1 MVDLIKVNE
10 MGTTGRKNNSYS
22 DDFKIKVVQEA
33 ILGEISKSAICRK
46 YSIPRTATIWDWINI
61 FAPEYKSKTIPMAK
75 SKESENAE
83 IRELKKLLQQ
93 KEAELSKER
102 MRADFYNTMIDVA
115 EDMFNIPIRKK
126 AGTKQ

>member
-1 MVDLIKVNE
+1 MVDLIKVNQ
-10 MGTTGRKNNSYS
+10 MSKTGRKNNSYS
-22 DDFKIKVVQEA
+22 DEFKIKVVKEA
-33 ILGEISKSAICRK
+33 LLGEISKSAVCRK
-46 YSIPRTATIWDWINI
+46 YSIPRISTIWDWIHI
-61 FAPEYKSKTIPMAK
+61 FAPEYKSKISPMAK

-93 KEAELSKER
+93 KEAELSQER
-102 MRADFYNTMIDVA
+102 MRADFYNKMIDVA